1 MKGNNVIR
9 KVKEVRGKEGWKG
22 RKEGK
27 KERKG
32 KKESINVKKK

>member
-22 RKEGK
+22 RKER
-27 KERKG
+27 RKG
-32 KKESINVKKK
+32 KVRKKALM

>member
-22 RKEGK
+22 RKERRKEGK
-27 KERKG
+27 NR
-32 KKESINVKKK
+32 